1 MTTVSTG
8 RRDDRAK
15 VRTLLHEA
23 ESARLLIEVVPR
35 NDRSPIIASSAKR
48 AWEDGDMFAEYGVE
62 ILVKDPKDAH
72 ECGRIHYQISMFRGG
87 ELSHPS
93 GDWMIAWCGRQHLK
107 F

>member
-35 NDRSPIIASSAKR
+35 NDRSPIIADARPNGRGRTATCLPNTASRSS
-48 AWEDGDMFAEYGVE
+48 
-62 ILVKDPKDAH
+62 
-72 ECGRIHYQISMFRGG
+72 
-87 ELSHPS
+87 
-93 GDWMIAWCGRQHLK
+93 
-107 F
+107 